1 MDIQDEKKNLLLE
14 MIAFATVEGQLQKKD
29 FDFLFVLSNTLNIER
44 GGFMDLFQQK
54 TVAIPVKTK
63 SLRVQQFY
71 KLALFM
77 QRDGTLLLKDAAVI
91 RRFAITMGLKPEVS
105 KRIIKKMKSNPN
117 TILSNDMLFRIL
129 EEEGN

>member
-1 MDIQDEKKNLLLE
+1 MYIQEEKKILLLE

-29 FDFLFVLSNTLNIER
+29 FDFLFILSNTLNIER

-54 TVAIPVKTK
+54 TVAIPIKTK

-91 RRFAITMGLKPEVS
+91 RRFAITMGLKPEVP
-105 KRIIKKMKSNPN
+105 KHIIKKMKSNPN
-117 TILSNDMLFRIL
+117 TILSKDTLFRIL

>member
-1 MDIQDEKKNLLLE
+1 MDIQEEKKNLLLE

-29 FDFLFVLSNTLNIER
+29 FDFLFILSNTLNIER

-54 TVAIPVKTK
+54 TVAIPIKTK

-117 TILSNDMLFRIL
+117 TILSKDTLFRIL

>member
-1 MDIQDEKKNLLLE
+1 MDIQEEKKNLLLE

-29 FDFLFVLSNTLNIER
+29 FDFLFILSNTLNIER

-54 TVAIPVKTK
+54 TVAIPIKTK

-105 KRIIKKMKSNPN
+105 KHIIKKMKSNPN
-117 TILSNDMLFRIL
+117 TILSKDTLFRIL

>member
-1 MDIQDEKKNLLLE
+1 MDIQEEKKNLLLE

-29 FDFLFVLSNTLNIER
+29 FDFLFILSNTLNIER

-54 TVAIPVKTK
+54 TVAIPIKTK

-91 RRFAITMGLKPEVS
+91 RRFAITMVLKLEVC
-105 KRIIKKMKSNPN
+105 KRFIKKMKSNPN
-117 TILSNDMLFRIL
+117 TILSKDTLFRIL